1 MGQVHLQRHVGEEGE
16 MAIEVRIPK
25 EITEYQEKI
34 LFGLSLRQLIS
45 FAIALTT
52 GVTTYLLAAKL
63 WGEDLAGYIVIV
75 EVMPIFAI
83 GFIRINGFTFEKYL
97 SLMIRHMFGYSRR
110 RYQTQLLIDEMVT
123 CNMAKGKVRRQE
135 NAGAKKT
142 GTRKVVREC
151 CDVEITAKSRKRTR
165 KTAIREIAA
174 ARKEYRAAERAAK
187 KEERKGGGSQEL
199 ATNHPVQADV

>member
-1 MGQVHLQRHVGEEGE
+1 

-52 GVTTYLLAAKL
+52 GVATYLLVAKL
-63 WGEDLAGYIVIV
+63 WGEDLAGYLVIV

-83 GFIRINGFTFEKYL
+83 GFIRINGFSFEKYL
-97 SLMIRHMFGYSRR
+97 ALMIRHKYGYSRR
-110 RYQTQLLIDEMVT
+110 RYHTQLLIDEMAA
-123 CNMAKGKVRRQE
+123 CRMAKGKERRQTD
-135 NAGAKKT
+135 AGVKKP
-142 GTRKVVREC
+142 GTRKTIREC
-151 CDVEITAKSRKRTR
+151 RDVEITAKSRKRTR
-165 KTAIREIAA
+165 KEAIREIAA
-174 ARKEYRAAERAAK
+174 ARKEYRTAERAAK
-187 KEERKGGGSQEL
+187 KEKRKGGSPQDL